1 MTTKKTSSTL
11 AYRWLK
17 PLKDEPTPDTTYGS
31 IYAAI
36 RKIKQGTL
44 DDLTKAAIKA
54 GLTKHSKQEP
64 RAMTRLF
71 LRTLVNL
78 GSVAQSRADEGTK
91 SVKKP
96 TTRVKLV
103 AQE

>member
-1 MTTKKTSSTL
+1 MTKTTSPLT
-11 AYRWLK
+11 YTWRK
-17 PLKDEPTPDTTYGS
+17 PLPENQAPNPETTYGTV
-31 IYAAI
+31 YVTI
-36 RKIKQGTL
+36 RKAKQGTL
-44 DDLTKAAIKA
+44 DALTKAAIKN
-54 GLTKHSKQEP
+54 GITKHSKQEP

-78 GSVAQSRADEGTK
+78 GAVAQSR
-91 SVKKP
+91 KP